1 MQVGHLGEHYNEFIH
16 TPHVL
21 DEPARFFDSDFLEMF
36 SRTPWYVVPLVW
48 VPVVT
53 GMLVYAS
60 KLGVSFENGA
70 AIFVG
75 GLALWTLIEYVL
87 HRWFVCALHIHLQ

>member
-1 MQVGHLGEHYNEFIH
+1 
-16 TPHVL
+16 
-21 DEPARFFDSDFLEMF
+21 MF

-53 GMLVYAS
+53 GMLVYAN
-60 KLGVSFENGA
+60 KLGVSSENGA

-87 HRWFVCALHIHLQ
+87 HRWFVCALHMHLQ